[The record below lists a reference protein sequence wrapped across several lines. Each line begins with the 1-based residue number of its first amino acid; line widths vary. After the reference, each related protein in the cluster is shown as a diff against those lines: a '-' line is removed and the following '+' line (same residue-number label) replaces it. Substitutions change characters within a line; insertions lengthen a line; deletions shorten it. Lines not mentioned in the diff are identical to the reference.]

1 MESDPGYVG
10 QTESSRRGFLKRF
23 IGAAAAISGLILGIP
38 LIRAIINAAP
48 TGALR
53 WTKAGDIS
61 SLPVGQ
67 PRGMRFTMSSTDAYL
82 HKEVMNSV
90 WVVKTSPSE
99 LMVFS
104 PICPHL
110 GCRYDWDPQT
120 DHFVCPCHAS
130 VFTITGQV
138 VGGPAPR
145 PLDTLPF
152 KVENGVLYVQW
163 ERFQVG
169 IPQKV
174 RV

>member
-1 MESDPGYVG
+1 MESVPDDTGKS
-10 QTESSRRGFLKRF
+10 EASRRGFLKRF
-23 IGAAAAISGLILGIP
+23 IGAAAAISGLILGLP
-38 LIRAIINAAP
+38 LIRAIVNSSP
-48 TGALR
+48 SDTLG

-67 PRGMRFTMSSTDAYL
+67 PRSMRFTIYATDAYL
-82 HKEVMNSV
+82 HKEVVNTV
-90 WVVKTSPSE
+90 WVVKKSRDE
-99 LMVFS
+99 FMVFS

-110 GCRYDWDPQT
+110 GCRYDWDPRT
-120 DHFVCPCHAS
+120 DHFACPCHAS

-145 PLDTLPF
+145 PLDTLPY
-152 KVENGVLYVQW
+152 KVENGILYVQW